1 MTNVT
6 RLPPGEAI
14 GARDLQNWSHQRAV
28 GRSGVYVRRKER
40 EEPKRD
46 AANEWLARH
55 DPKRRAQGGR

>member
-14 GARDLQNWSHQRAV
+14 GARDLQNQRAV

-46 AANEWLARH
+46 AADERLARH